1 MANLGRVVLFLL
13 LQVFVA
19 KVLLPIS
26 FAKFSDAKVCYLL
39 LEETED
45 SEQNKDLESDNLPE
59 FQDDFFEENLVG
71 LWTPLDN
78 FSNDKAV
85 IPFVQQHHFIEYFQQ
100 SIKPPCHS

>member
-26 FAKFSDAKVCYLL
+26 FAQFSDSNSSALL
-39 LEETED
+39 LEETQD
-45 SEQNKDLESDNLPE
+45 TEQNKDLESDNLPE
-59 FQDDFFEENLVG
+59 FSDDFFEEIQVNVA
-71 LWTPLDN
+71 TQFEY
-78 FSNDKAV
+78 FSIDSAV
-85 IPFVQQHHFIEYFQQ
+85 IPFVQQHHFIEYLQQ